1 MLIVSTTKTVRRY
14 IDRSYSWLRKKR
26 GGQNRTAQW
35 SRKGKS
41 KNLDSKIFLF
51 HNSTVFVFESLEEVS
66 KASKHYWNSTC
77 IRTLFT
83 SEVLSQLNLIDWST
97 SKKAFSVLNHC
108 ALCRQAKTEI
118 RRRLTSIWFDHS
130 MVNATLNK
138 VVEYMT
144 TIGRLWC
151 NESNSTMNN
160 IPSFK
165 VPFYFVEVT
174 CLHKPLCCGNLCH
187 QFQNLI

>member
-1 MLIVSTTKTVRRY
+1 MTRSQVCQQFSIYLKKIMLTPSFLLAEALLLASDKPLKVIEPNANCIYDQDCAEIHRSILLLTK
-14 IDRSYSWLRKKR
+14 KKR

-41 KNLDSKIFLF
+41 KNLDSKFFLF
-51 HNSTVFVFESLEEVS
+51 HSSTVFVFESLEEVS

-144 TIGRLWC
+144 TIGRL
-151 NESNSTMNN
+151 
-160 IPSFK
+160 
-165 VPFYFVEVT
+165 
-174 CLHKPLCCGNLCH
+174 
-187 QFQNLI
+187 

>member
-108 ALCRQAKTEI
+108 ALCRQAKTWDP
-118 RRRLTSIWFDHS
+118 SSSYFDLARPQYGQCKFEQS
-130 MVNATLNK
+130 C
-138 VVEYMT
+138 
-144 TIGRLWC
+144 GRLHC
-151 NESNSTMNN
+151 T
-160 IPSFK
+160 
-165 VPFYFVEVT
+165 
-174 CLHKPLCCGNLCH
+174 
-187 QFQNLI
+187 